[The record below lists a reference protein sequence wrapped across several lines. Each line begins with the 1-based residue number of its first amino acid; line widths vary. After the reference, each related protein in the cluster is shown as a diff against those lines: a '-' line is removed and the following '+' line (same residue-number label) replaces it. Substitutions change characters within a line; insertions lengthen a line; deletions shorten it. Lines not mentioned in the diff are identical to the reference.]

1 MTESPVVRLPPRF
14 LASLSELC
22 GRAGPDAAS
31 ALREAGRELGESLVA
46 ELPDR
51 FDPAEASPREFW
63 EAAAGLLAERGLGR
77 LEVEI
82 RTPSVAELRLEGS
95 PEAVQGDGGGE
106 GSPSC
111 HLATGLLAGLLTAAA
126 DEPVPVLQVAPAA
139 DGDGACRWLAG
150 PEPSLEAIRGRLEE
164 GASVRE
170 ALETP

>member
-14 LASLSELC
+14 LAHLSELC

-31 ALREAGRELGESLVA
+31 ALREAGRELGESLLE

-51 FDPAEASPREFW
+51 FDPAAASPGEFW
-63 EAAAGLLAERGLGR
+63 EAAAGLLAERGMGR

-82 RTPSVAELRLEGS
+82 RTPSVAELWLEGS
-95 PEAVQGDGGGE
+95 PEAARADGAGE
-106 GSPSC
+106 GLSNCPF
-111 HLATGLLAGLLTAAA
+111 ATGLLAGLLTAAA
-126 DEPVPVLQVAPAA
+126 DEPVPVLQVAPTA

-150 PEPSLEAIRGRLEE
+150 PEASLEEIRGSLEE

>member
-31 ALREAGRELGESLVA
+31 ALREAGRELGESLVT

-51 FDPAEASPREFW
+51 FDPAAASPDEFW
-63 EAAAGLLAERGLGR
+63 EAASGLLAERGLGR
-77 LEVEI
+77 LEVDV

-95 PEAVQGDGGGE
+95 PEAAGTEDGE
-106 GSPSC
+106 APPSC
-111 HLATGLLAGLLTAAA
+111 HFATGLLAGLLTAAA
-126 DEPVPVLQVAPAA
+126 DEPVPVLQMTRAA
-139 DGDGACRWLAG
+139 DDGGACRWLAG
-150 PEPSLEAIRGRLEE
+150 PEPSLEEVRGSLEE